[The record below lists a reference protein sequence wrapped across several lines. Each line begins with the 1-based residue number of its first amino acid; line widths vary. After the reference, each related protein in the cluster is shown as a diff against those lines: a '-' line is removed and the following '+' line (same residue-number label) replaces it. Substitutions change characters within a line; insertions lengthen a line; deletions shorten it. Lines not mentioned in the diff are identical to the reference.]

1 MSAKL
6 QLATRLPHVLIVDD
20 DHRSRQLL
28 TTMLTSEGFVL
39 QTAEGGEQAVA
50 MVDREPPD
58 LILLDVMMPGMNG
71 YQVAAIIKESA
82 ATQNIPVIIITAL
95 DDRDAKVRGLQ
106 AGAEDFLT
114 KPVDRSELCMRVR
127 NLLRLKAYGD
137 YYDDYSQRLEGAV
150 ASRTADLAERT
161 QQAAVLADQA
171 ALLDLAQD
179 AIVVRDDGGSIL
191 LWNRGA
197 ELLYGWSSEEAIGR
211 NAHDMLRAEYAG
223 AIGDIDAALLRDGRW
238 EGEVVHYTRA
248 GTRVVVASRWALQR
262 DLDGTPCRILTINN
276 DITARKQADAE
287 LLQLRIDQLRFKDE
301 FLSHV
306 SHELRSPLTAIKQFT
321 TILLGGLA
329 GDLTPQQREYQLIV
343 LKNIRQLQAMID
355 DLLEVTRLETGKLT
369 VEPASVSVSDA
380 VADSCE
386 TLQGTASA
394 KGITLTRDVPPDLP
408 WAHADQTR
416 LRQILIILLENAI
429 KFTPAAGA
437 VSVQV
442 RHVRGDRQFLVVEV
456 SDTGCGI
463 PAENRDRV
471 FERLYQAA
479 AHVQGSRKGLGLG
492 LYICKELVTRQGGH
506 IWVAPRQPTGTT
518 FSFTLPVF
526 SLDSSMAPLL
536 KNDRWPADTLAL
548 VTAELCPLDGWPSA
562 ECQDEWSQDA
572 RALIERC
579 LLPDLD
585 VLLPTMSFGAE
596 VRRLRFFVAAFA
608 DARGASILAARIGMQ
623 FARLPDLK
631 TAGRSLRVS
640 HQMLQPLLRDDAES
654 TEQMVTRMA
663 THLEESIKSQPLS
676 ETVCHD

>member
-1 MSAKL
+1 MSIGWENAPRPP
-6 QLATRLPHVLIVDD
+6 QVLIVDD
-20 DHRSRQLL
+20 DRRSRQLL
-28 TTMLTSEGFVL
+28 ETMLNSEGLVL
-39 QTAEGGEQAVA
+39 RTAEGGEQAA
-50 MVDREPPD
+50 TMVDQDPPD
-58 LILLDVMMPGMNG
+58 LILLDVMMPGMDG
-71 YQVAAIIKESA
+71 YQLAATIKENA

-95 DDRDAKVRGLQ
+95 NDRSAKVRGLR

-137 YYDDYSQRLEGAV
+137 YYDDYSHRLEGTV

-161 QQAAVLADQA
+161 RQAAVLADQA

-179 AIVVRDDGGSIL
+179 AIVVRDDSGDIL
-191 LWNRGA
+191 FWNHGA
-197 ELLYGWSSEEAIGR
+197 ERLYGWPSDDAIGR
-211 NAHDMLRAEYAG
+211 NAQELLRAEYAEP
-223 AIGDIDAALLRDGRW
+223 IGDIDATLLRDGRW
-238 EGEVVHYTRA
+238 EGEVAHFTRA

-287 LLQLRIDQLRFKDE
+287 LLQIRIDQLRFKDE

-329 GDLTPQQREYQLIV
+329 GDLTTEQREYQFIV

-369 VEPASVSVSDA
+369 VEPASVSISDA
-380 VADSCE
+380 VADSFE

-394 KGITLTRDVPPDLP
+394 KGITLTCDVPPDLP

-442 RHVRGDRQFLVVEV
+442 RHVRGDRQFLVFEV
-456 SDTGCGI
+456 SDTGCGV

-479 AHVQGSRKGLGLG
+479 AHSQGSRKGLGLG
-492 LYICKELVTRQGGH
+492 LYICKELVTRQGGN

-526 SLDSSMAPLL
+526 SLDSSVAPLL
-536 KNDRWPADTLAL
+536 KNDRWPADTVAL
-548 VTAELCPLDGWPSA
+548 VTAELCPLDAWPSA

-585 VLLPTMSFGAE
+585 VLLPTMSFSATS
-596 VRRLRFFVAAFA
+596 RRLRFFVAAFT
-608 DARGASILAARIGMQ
+608 DARGASILAARIGAQ
-623 FARLPDLK
+623 FARLPDLR
-631 TAGRSLRVS
+631 TAGRSLSVS

-654 TEQMVTRMA
+654 TEEIVMSMA
-663 THLEESIKSQPLS
+663 RHLEESIRSQTLS

>member
-1 MSAKL
+1 
-6 QLATRLPHVLIVDD
+6 
-20 DHRSRQLL
+20 
-28 TTMLTSEGFVL
+28 
-39 QTAEGGEQAVA
+39 
-50 MVDREPPD
+50 
-58 LILLDVMMPGMNG
+58 
-71 YQVAAIIKESA
+71 
-82 ATQNIPVIIITAL
+82 
-95 DDRDAKVRGLQ
+95 
-106 AGAEDFLT
+106 
-114 KPVDRSELCMRVR
+114 MRVR
-127 NLLRLKAYGD
+127 NLLRLKAYSD
-137 YYDDYSQRLEGAV
+137 YYDDYSQQLEGTV

-161 QQAAVLADQA
+161 RQAAVLADQA

-179 AIVVRDDGGSIL
+179 AIVVRDDSGDIL
-191 LWNRGA
+191 FWNHGA
-197 ELLYGWSSEEAIGR
+197 ELLYGWPSGEAIGR
-211 NAHDMLRAEYAG
+211 NAHDLLRAEYAESID
-223 AIGDIDAALLRDGRW
+223 AIDAALLRDGRW

-248 GTRVVVASRWALQR
+248 GTQVVVASRWALQR

-287 LLQLRIDQLRFKDE
+287 LLQVRIDQLRFKDE

-329 GDLTPQQREYQLIV
+329 GDLTTEQREYQLIV

-380 VADSCE
+380 VGDTFE
-386 TLQGTASA
+386 TLRGTASA
-394 KGITLTRDVPPDLP
+394 RWVTLTRDVPPDLP
-408 WAHADQTR
+408 WVHADQTR

-429 KFTPAAGA
+429 KFTPAAGT
-437 VSVQV
+437 VSVSV
-442 RHVRGDRQFLVVEV
+442 RPLPDDPQFLVIEV

-479 AHVQGSRKGLGLG
+479 AHIEESRKGLGLG
-492 LYICKELVTRQGGH
+492 LYICKELVTRQGGR
-506 IWVAPRQPTGTT
+506 IWVTPRQPAGTT

-526 SLDSSMAPLL
+526 SLNRSLASLL

-548 VTAELCPLDGWPSA
+548 VTAELCPLDGWSSA
-562 ECQDEWSQDA
+562 ECRDEWAQEA

-579 LLPDLD
+579 LLPDVD
-585 VLLPTMSFGAE
+585 VLLPTMSFGGE
-596 VRRLRFFVAAFA
+596 VQRLRFFVAAFA
-608 DARGASILAARIGMQ
+608 DARGASILAARIGVQ

-631 TAGRSLRVS
+631 MAGRSVTMSQR
-640 HQMLQPLLRDDAES
+640 MLEPVLRDDGES

-663 THLEESIKSQPLS
+663 RHLEESVKSPPLS
-676 ETVCHD
+676 EPVCP

>member
-1 MSAKL
+1 
-6 QLATRLPHVLIVDD
+6 
-20 DHRSRQLL
+20 
-28 TTMLTSEGFVL
+28 
-39 QTAEGGEQAVA
+39 
-50 MVDREPPD
+50 
-58 LILLDVMMPGMNG
+58 
-71 YQVAAIIKESA
+71 
-82 ATQNIPVIIITAL
+82 
-95 DDRDAKVRGLQ
+95 
-106 AGAEDFLT
+106 
-114 KPVDRSELCMRVR
+114 
-127 NLLRLKAYGD
+127 
-137 YYDDYSQRLEGAV
+137 V

-197 ELLYGWSSEEAIGR
+197 ELLYGWPSEEAIGR

-223 AIGDIDAALLRDGRW
+223 SIGDIDAALLRDGRW

-248 GTRVVVASRWALQR
+248 GARVVVASRWALQR
-262 DLDGTPCRILTINN
+262 DLDGTPCRILTINS

-287 LLQLRIDQLRFKDE
+287 LLQFRIDQLRFKDE

-329 GDLTPQQREYQLIV
+329 GPLTGEQREYQLIV

-369 VEPASVSVSDA
+369 VEPASVSVPDA
-380 VADSCE
+380 VADTFE

-394 KGITLTRDVPPDLP
+394 KGVTLTHDVPPDLP
-408 WAHADQTR
+408 SAHADQTR

-429 KFTPAAGA
+429 KFTPVAGV
-437 VSVQV
+437 VSVRV
-442 RHVRGDRQFLVVEV
+442 RHDQDNPEFLVIEV

-479 AHVQGSRKGLGLG
+479 AHIQESRKGLGLG
-492 LYICKELVTRQGGH
+492 LYICKELVTRQGGQ
-506 IWVAPRQPTGTT
+506 ISVSPRQPAGTT

-526 SLDSSMAPLL
+526 SLDRSMAQLL
-536 KNDRWPADTLAL
+536 KNDQWPAETLAL
-548 VTAELCPLDGWPSA
+548 VTVELCPLDGWPST
-562 ECQDEWSQDA
+562 ECQDEWSQDT
-572 RALIERC
+572 RAVIERC

-585 VLLPTMSFGAE
+585 VLLPTMSVGAKA
-596 VRRLRFFVAAFA
+596 RRLRFFVAAFA
-608 DARGASILAARIGMQ
+608 DARGAAILAARIGVQ

-631 TAGRSLRVS
+631 TAGRSVSVS
-640 HQMLQPLLRDDAES
+640 HRMLQPVPRDGAES
-654 TEQMVTRMA
+654 ERQIISRMA
-663 THLEESIKSQPLS
+663 QHLEDSITSQTLS
-676 ETVCHD
+676 ETVCT